1 MGNTVALSA
10 QVKKLE
16 AQVRQILRKLNMH
29 QLSLKQ
35 KKFVSDLQQNLDDTR
50 IYVADYESS
59 ETEQERLANARL
71 AKTWLA
77 SAQKNIL
84 SASEY
89 NIFGAIDV
97 AHLGAQIDQI
107 IEVLSR

>member
-1 MGNTVALSA
+1 MEADQSLSKM
-10 QVKKLE
+10 VKKLE
-16 AQVRQILRKLNMH
+16 GQVRQILRKLNMH
-29 QLSLKQ
+29 ELSIKE

-50 IYVADYESS
+50 IYIADYESS
-59 ETEQERLANARL
+59 EDQQERLANARL
-71 AKTWLA
+71 AKKWLV

-107 IEVLSR
+107 IEALN